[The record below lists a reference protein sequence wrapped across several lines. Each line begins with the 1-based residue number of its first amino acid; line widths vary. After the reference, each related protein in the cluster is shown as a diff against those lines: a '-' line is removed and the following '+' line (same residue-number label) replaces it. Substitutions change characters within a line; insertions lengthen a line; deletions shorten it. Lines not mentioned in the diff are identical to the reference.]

1 MKRKKIKSLRVCN
14 VRSLREIK
22 NVQIL
27 NIGYLYFY
35 RIENNNSITLNKKY
49 YIYKYKFY

>member
-27 NIGYLYFY
+27 NIGYLFY